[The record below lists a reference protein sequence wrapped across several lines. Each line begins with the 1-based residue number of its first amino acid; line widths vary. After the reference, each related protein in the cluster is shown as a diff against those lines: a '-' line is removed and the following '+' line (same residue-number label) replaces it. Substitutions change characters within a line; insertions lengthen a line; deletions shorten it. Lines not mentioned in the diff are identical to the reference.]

1 MKRSI
6 ISTILCGA
14 LFVACQYTAG
24 AADEQKDK
32 DHSHGPLT
40 RKEAMLLSITAKV
53 TAVDYDK
60 REITLKGP
68 LGNEETLIADP
79 KVKRLKEIKV
89 GDNITAEYYVSMA
102 AELRKPTAE
111 EEKEPLVVLDA
122 AAKADEK
129 TPPAAGA
136 LRRYKAVMTIEG
148 LNRPAETLTLKG
160 PLGRYHTVRVQHPEN
175 LEKMHIGET
184 IVVVF
189 TEAQAIS
196 LEKVE
201 KKVAE

>member
-6 ISTILCGA
+6 ISTLLCGA
-14 LFVACQYTAG
+14 LFAACQYSAG
-24 AADEQKDK
+24 AADEQKQK
-32 DHSHGPLT
+32 EHSHGPLT
-40 RKEAMLLSITAKV
+40 RKESMLLSITAKV

-68 LGNEETLIADP
+68 LGNEETLIVDP
-79 KVKRLKEIKV
+79 KVKRFKEIKA
-89 GDNITAEYYVSMA
+89 GDNITADYYISMA

-111 EEKEPLVVLDA
+111 EEKEPLVMLEA
-122 AAKADEK
+122 AGKADEK
-129 TPPAAGA
+129 ASPAAGG

-148 LNRPAETLTLKG
+148 LNRPTETLTLKG
-160 PLGRYHTVRVQHPEN
+160 PLGHYHTVRVQHPEN
-175 LEKMHIGET
+175 LEKMHIGEK
-184 IVVVF
+184 IIVVF

>member
-14 LFVACQYTAG
+14 LLVVCRYSSS
-24 AADEQKDK
+24 AAEEQKE
-32 DHSHGPLT
+32 HSHGPLS

-68 LGNEETLIADP
+68 LGNEETLIVDP

-89 GDNITAEYYVSMA
+89 GDHITADYYVSLA

-111 EEKEPLVVLDA
+111 EEKEPLTVVEG
-122 AAKADEK
+122 AAKAGEK
-129 TPPAAGA
+129 TPPGAAG

-148 LNRPAETLTLKG
+148 LNRPTETLTLKG
-160 PLGRYHTVRVQHPEN
+160 PLGHYHTVRVEHPEN
-175 LEKMHIGET
+175 LEKMHIGEK
-184 IVVVF
+184 IIVVF

-201 KKVAE
+201 KKASE